1 MASCTRIEQCLQA
14 QIDGE
19 LGDSERV
26 ILEQHVA
33 ECARCAQML
42 RERQWQ
48 TALLFEALSADRLA
62 HSIRQKVLDHLPEME
77 VPGQEIDDLNWRAKH
92 PNKWTNR
99 LAHVAP
105 AAAVAILVFL
115 TIVLRFSYPEQTGYS
130 NLYRAERPA
139 VGVVTQVKGEPTR
152 IALDETRRMRASIAA
167 LARSGDCFETA
178 DGTQMMLSLTGP
190 TVVKL
195 DENTRVKVSDAR
207 RLSVDHGT
215 IWLDVAQDGSL
226 FKVITPAGLVTVFGT
241 VFSVRV
247 AEGRTT
253 VTVESGHVQVE
264 SGEHLYQLQ
273 ANQQVI
279 VSLYEDPKGPLE
291 VKASALHQWADS
303 IQTDAAGLEAFAR
316 LSEDKDL
323 SKELQGRIAF
333 VIDTTQDGRPREVDA
348 IRLYWGTEEMP
359 ASGVSYD
366 VTITDGFGNIL
377 RQEHLDAALFRE
389 RQDGYYDVVLEDP
402 IRDVRTLVVR
412 LVPDQMNH
420 GEEINIFDVR
430 ARTRAEAAVIQ

>member
-48 TALLFEALSADRLA
+48 TALLFEALSADRLT

-99 LAHVAP
+99 LANVAP
-105 AAAVAILVFL
+105 VAAAAIIVFL
-115 TIVLRFSYPEQTGYS
+115 TIVLRFYYPEQNGYS

-152 IALDETRRMRASIAA
+152 IALDETRRMDAAIAA
-167 LARSGDCFETA
+167 LARPGDCFETA
-178 DGTQMMLSLTGP
+178 EGTQMMLSLAGP

-207 RLSVDHGT
+207 RLSVDRGT
-215 IWLDVAQDGSL
+215 IWLDVAQNGTL
-226 FKVITPAGLVTVFGT
+226 FKVTTPAGLVTVFGT
-241 VFSVRV
+241 VFSVQV
-247 AEGRTT
+247 VEDRTT

-264 SGEHLYQLQ
+264 SGEYLYQLHD
-273 ANQQVI
+273 NQQVV
-279 VSLYEDPKGPLE
+279 VSLSREHIGPLE
-291 VKASALHQWADS
+291 VEAKALHQWADS
-303 IQTDAAGLEAFAR
+303 IQSDPAGADAFAR
-316 LSEDKDL
+316 IIDEQDQ

-348 IRLYWGTEEMP
+348 IRLYWDTEELP

-366 VTITDGFGNIL
+366 VSITDGFGNVL
-377 RQEHLDAALFRE
+377 RQEHLDASLFLE

-412 LVPDQMNH
+412 LIPDQTGD
-420 GEEINIFDVR
+420 GEEVNIFDVR
-430 ARTRAEAAVIQ
+430 ARTRAEAVVIQ